1 MCGRFVSKMEAAME
15 YEWMLVHQ
23 PPLFESFNI
32 APSQQVPVIRQK
44 AGGRV
49 LDLLRWGLIPYFA
62 KGVPGKFATHIA
74 KVETVR
80 TLASYRGPWTRGQRC
95 LIVGQGFY
103 EWQLQADGKTK
114 IPYYISVNDQRS
126 FAIAGI
132 WESSKPDAGD
142 AIESVAMITVPANE
156 VLAEIHNSGSHAR
169 RMPAILAAEDREAW
183 LTGTPEEAYAVLRQY
198 ADEHTVA
205 WPVSTRVN
213 KPAINDATLI
223 EAIA

>member
-1 MCGRFVSKMEAAME
+1 ME
-15 YEWMLVHQ
+15 YEWMLVHR

-44 AGGRV
+44 PQGRV

-74 KVETVR
+74 KMETVR

-95 LIVGQGFY
+95 LIVGRGFY

-114 IPYYISVNDQRS
+114 IPHYISVNDQGS

-132 WESSKPDAGD
+132 WESSKPDVGD
-142 AIESVAMITVPANE
+142 TIESVAMITMPANK
-156 VLAEIHNSGSHAR
+156 VLVEIHNSGAHAH
-169 RMPAILAAEDREAW
+169 RMPAILAAEDRESW
-183 LTGTPEEAYAVLRQY
+183 LTGTPDEAYAVLRQY

-213 KPAINDATLI
+213 KPAINDAKLI

>member
-1 MCGRFVSKMEAAME
+1 
-15 YEWMLVHQ
+15 MLVHQ

-32 APSQQVPVIRQK
+32 APSQQVPVIRQRS
-44 AGGRV
+44 ARAECSISAALGPHS
-49 LDLLRWGLIPYFA
+49 LISA

-74 KVETVR
+74 KMETVR
-80 TLASYRGPWTRGQRC
+80 TLADYRGPWTRGQRC
-95 LIVGQGFY
+95 LIVGRGFY
-103 EWQLQADGKTK
+103 KMAAASGWKD
-114 IPYYISVNDQRS
+114 PRS
-126 FAIAGI
+126 LITSASTIKVPFAIAGI

-142 AIESVAMITVPANE
+142 AIESVAMITMPANK
-156 VLAEIHNSGSHAR
+156 VLAEIHNSGAHAH

-198 ADEHTVA
+198 ADEHMVA

-213 KPAINDATLI
+213 KPAINDAKLI